1 MTRWI
6 KKSWLARTPS
16 RPWPQP
22 GNSWT
27 TGRASKKRTQITDDR
42 ENPRSVDAVNAH
54 ADELVD
60 RQILHPVRLEAG
72 DVFRCDAM
80 DAHGHKLIRRRIFVT
95 KPFQVF
101 DEFGGNAVDAEGNE
115 LIGVRMSVAELL

>member
-1 MTRWI
+1 
-6 KKSWLARTPS
+6 
-16 RPWPQP
+16 
-22 GNSWT
+22 
-27 TGRASKKRTQITDDR
+27 
-42 ENPRSVDAVNAH
+42 
-54 ADELVD
+54 
-60 RQILHPVRLEAG
+60 
-72 DVFRCDAM
+72 M